1 MGYPSRLMKH
11 RPPTPPSGIPG
22 WLPPAAIAVF
32 AVLRATG
39 KSGVLALLALPLM
52 YNRAFF
58 WGFFNFNLALGMS
71 LVAFALLARSLT
83 SFPYELVYAD
93 PPRGSIAAPMTRTAS
108 EGEWG

>member
-1 MGYPSRLMKH
+1 MGYPSRLMEH

-32 AVLRATG
+32 AVLCATG
-39 KSGVLALLALPLM
+39 KSGVL
-52 YNRAFF
+52 
-58 WGFFNFNLALGMS
+58 
-71 LVAFALLARSLT
+71 ALLARSLT
-83 SFPYELVYAD
+83 SFPYELVYAY